1 VLRVTEATTETMSEN
16 TYAELLLP
24 GESKKRESR
33 EILSFRPRTMKSKT
47 ESNCGNGSPV
57 QIMDGEIKRQK
68 LDENN
73 SVTSQQDEKPKVTF
87 RASEAVA
94 EPRHDEDKV
103 VTVLTALE
111 KISLH
116 LMNNKKFLK
125 AVKLLSQLIE
135 SSMDDS
141 NGNEFF
147 LHLANLMK
155 NCPVDRDITSP
166 AYAQAYIDL
175 ITLYRHRKDR
185 IRDPSHRYELE
196 TFYILVCLRASL
208 ATDDSYTFNK
218 ACSELKAIIIE
229 TFTDDKHATSS
240 SSSSCISSSDQSDKP
255 SVNQASAQVLNREN
269 AIFVCL
275 ETAFRL
281 YHWSWAKQPCD
292 TVYACAAERRLHFSD
307 DSRESLDTLTM
318 AITAAQRKDSSWS
331 GPQTIRTY
339 NSTAHPLLT
348 KNVGILR

>member
-1 VLRVTEATTETMSEN
+1 MSEN

-47 ESNCGNGSPV
+47 ESNSGSGSPV
-57 QIMDGEIKRQK
+57 KLMDGEIKRQK
-68 LDENN
+68 IEEDHSFN
-73 SVTSQQDEKPKVTF
+73 SQQEAKPKVTF
-87 RASEAVA
+87 NASAAVV
-94 EPRHDEDKV
+94 ELRHDEEKV

-116 LMNNKKFLK
+116 LTNNKKFVK
-125 AVKLLSQLIE
+125 AVKLLNQLIE

-141 NGNEFF
+141 NGNDFF
-147 LHLANLMK
+147 LHLASLMK
-155 NCPVDRDITSP
+155 NCPADRDITSP
-166 AYAQAYIDL
+166 VYAQAYVDL
-175 ITLYRHRKDR
+175 ITLYRDRKDR
-185 IRDPSHRYELE
+185 ISEPAHRYQLE

-218 ACSELKAIIIE
+218 ACSELKAIIIQMFSNGNTE
-229 TFTDDKHATSS
+229 NSS
-240 SSSSCISSSDQSDKP
+240 SSSSALSSNDQADKL
-255 SVNQASAQVLNREN
+255 SVSQTSAQVLNREN
-269 AIFVCL
+269 ALFVCL

-292 TVYACAAERRLHFSD
+292 TVYACAAERRLNFSD

-318 AITAAQRKDSSWS
+318 AITAAQRKDTSWS

-339 NSTAHPLLT
+339 NSTAHPLLS

>member
-1 VLRVTEATTETMSEN
+1 MTEN

-47 ESNCGNGSPV
+47 ESNSGNGSPI
-57 QIMDGEIKRQK
+57 QLMEGEIKRQK
-68 LDENN
+68 IDEDHG
-73 SVTSQQDEKPKVTF
+73 VTSQKDEKLKVTF
-87 RASEAVA
+87 QASAAVV
-94 EPRHDEDKV
+94 EPRQDEDNV

-116 LMNNKKFLK
+116 LTNNKKFAK
-125 AVKLLSQLIE
+125 AVKLLNQLIE

-141 NGNEFF
+141 NGNDFF

-166 AYAQAYIDL
+166 AYAQAYVDL
-175 ITLYRHRKDR
+175 ITLYRDRKDR
-185 IRDPSHRYELE
+185 ISEPAHRFQLE
-196 TFYILVCLRASL
+196 TFYALVCLRASL

-218 ACSELKAIIIE
+218 ACSELKAIIIQ
-229 TFTDDKHATSS
+229 TFIDDKNASS
-240 SSSSCISSSDQSDKP
+240 SSSSSISSDDQSDKP
-255 SVNQASAQVLNREN
+255 SVSQASAQVVNREN

-318 AITAAQRKDSSWS
+318 AITAAQRKDTSWS

-339 NSTAHPLLT
+339 NSTAHPLLS

>member
-1 VLRVTEATTETMSEN
+1 MSEN

-47 ESNCGNGSPV
+47 ESNSGSGSPV
-57 QIMDGEIKRQK
+57 KLMEGEIKRQK
-68 LDENN
+68 IDEDH

-87 RASEAVA
+87 QASAAVV
-94 EPRHDEDKV
+94 EPRHDEEKV

-116 LMNNKKFLK
+116 LTNNKKFVK

-135 SSMDDS
+135 SSMDNS
-141 NGNEFF
+141 NGNDFF

-155 NCPVDRDITSP
+155 NCPVDRDITSA
-166 AYAQAYIDL
+166 AYAQAYVDL
-175 ITLYRHRKDR
+175 ITLYRDRKDR
-185 IRDPSHRYELE
+185 ICEPAHRYQLE
-196 TFYILVCLRASL
+196 TFYVLVCLRASL

-218 ACSELKAIIIE
+218 ACSELKAIIIQ
-229 TFTDDKHATSS
+229 TFTDDKNATSS
-240 SSSSCISSSDQSDKP
+240 SSISFDDQSEKS
-255 SVNQASAQVLNREN
+255 SVSKVSAHVLNREN

-292 TVYACAAERRLHFSD
+292 AVYACAAERRLHFSD

-318 AITAAQRKDSSWS
+318 AITAAQRKDTSWS

-339 NSTAHPLLT
+339 NSTAHPLLS